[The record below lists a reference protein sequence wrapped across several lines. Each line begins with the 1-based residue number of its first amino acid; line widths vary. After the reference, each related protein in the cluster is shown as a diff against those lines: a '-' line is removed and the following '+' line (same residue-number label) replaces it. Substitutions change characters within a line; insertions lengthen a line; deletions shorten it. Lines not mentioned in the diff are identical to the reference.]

1 MKQVELTGFIV
12 GRKNLKDT
20 DKIITVFTKE
30 QGKSSFVAKGIKKPT
45 AKLQSHMEPL
55 VECKFRVLDG
65 PKLPVVVGARAI
77 GQNLFS
83 AKSLEINIGAL
94 LLTEVVAL
102 VTAEQMP
109 NLKLYQ
115 SYRESLI
122 DIATHD
128 KTSLLLNYGLISIM
142 QASGIAPNIQWQEGA
157 SSCYL
162 NFSEGSLSNIKIG
175 SSSSVID
182 INIAKLW
189 KVCMSHPKSTVLRL
203 RVSDLVLSKSLNL
216 IIDYLQYNL
225 ERKIKSAK
233 VMSEST
239 NLLHGIA

>member
-30 QGKSSFVAKGIKKPT
+30 QGKSSFIAKGIKKPT

-55 VECKFRVLDG
+55 VESKFRVLDG

-83 AKSLEINIGAL
+83 GKSLEVNISAL

-115 SYRESLI
+115 SYRASLT
-122 DIATHD
+122 DIATND

-189 KVCMSHPKSTVLRL
+189 KVCMNHPKSTVLRL

>member
-1 MKQVELTGFIV
+1 MKQVELTGFII
-12 GRKNLKDT
+12 GRKSLKDA
-20 DKIITVFTKE
+20 DKIITVFSQE
-30 QGKSSFVAKGIKKPT
+30 QGKTSFIAKGIKKST

-55 VECKFRVLDG
+55 VESKFQVLG
-65 PKLPVVVGARAI
+65 TSKLPTVVGARAI

-83 AKSLEINIGAL
+83 AKSLEINISAL

-109 NLKLYQ
+109 NQKLYL

-122 DIATHD
+122 DIATNS
-128 KTSLLLNYGLISIM
+128 KTALLLNYGLIGIM
-142 QASGIAPNIQWQEGA
+142 QTSGIAPDIQWQEGS

-162 NFSEGSLSNIKIG
+162 NFSEGSLSNSKVG
-175 SSSSVID
+175 ATSSVID
-182 INIAKLW
+182 MDVAKLW
-189 KVCMSHPKSTVLRL
+189 KICMSHPKTTVLRL
-203 RVSDLVLSKSLNL
+203 SVSSLVLGKSLNL

-225 ERKIKSAK
+225 ERKIKSVK

-239 NLLHGIA
+239 NLLHGSV